1 MSVEFEEPQFHYRT
15 IDISKA
21 VTHNTPYLIRW
32 GIIKDL
38 RSANITML
46 VLLSAC
52 IIASITIIF
61 YRSEI
66 RNTPTREDYSPAEL
80 RRMLPE
86 TLNSLPNKN
95 Q

>member
-21 VTHNTPYLIRW
+21 VTRNTPYLIRW

-46 VLLSAC
+46 VLITAC
-52 IIASITIIF
+52 MIAIVSILF
-61 YRSEI
+61 YRSSVAEG
-66 RNTPTREDYSPAEL
+66 PAREDFSPSEL

-86 TLNSLPNKN
+86 TVNSLPTR
-95 Q
+95 